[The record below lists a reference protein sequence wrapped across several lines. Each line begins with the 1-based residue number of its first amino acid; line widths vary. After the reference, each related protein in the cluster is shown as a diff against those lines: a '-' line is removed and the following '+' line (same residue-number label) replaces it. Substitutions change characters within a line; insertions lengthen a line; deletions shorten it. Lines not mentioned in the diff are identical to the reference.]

1 MAWLPPKYRPDM
13 LEIMASSTPFSYSE
27 LMSDSEVIP
36 QYSFHGSKIEYL
48 SSSAV
53 LTVGDRAF
61 EGCTEMKFINLTK
74 CTSVGQYAF
83 SCGRT
88 TYVDSV
94 DVYLPLCTN
103 IGANAFNNFRGTDNT
118 ADMIFPACTYVGQNA
133 FSHTSSYPL
142 TVRSLQFPAVVTFGS
157 SSMTRIIADTVDIG
171 ENCTSMGSTP
181 LANSTVTNLIVRAT
195 TPPTLGSSA
204 GLGSNATITHIYVP
218 SEAVSDYTDSTN
230 YPRWA
235 AYSSIISAISE

>member
-1 MAWLPPKYRPDM
+1 MPWYPVKYKPDM
-13 LEIMASSTPFSYSE
+13 LEIIASSTPFDYSKLE
-27 LMSDSEVIP
+27 SESEIIP
-36 QYSFHGSKIEYL
+36 QYSFHGSKIENL

-61 EGCTEMKFINLTK
+61 EGCTEMRFINLPN

-88 TYVDSV
+88 TYADSV
-94 DVYLPLCTN
+94 DVYLPRVVN
-103 IGANAFNNFRGTDNT
+103 IGANAFNNFRGTDST
-118 ADMIFPACTYVGQNA
+118 ADMIFYLCTYVGQSA
-133 FSHTSSYPL
+133 FAHTSSYPL
-142 TVRSLQFPAVVTFGS
+142 TVRSLQFPAVEIFGS

-204 GLGSNATITHIYVP
+204 GLGNNANITHIYVP
-218 SEAVSDYTDSTN
+218 ADYVNTYKSAS
-230 YPRWA
+230 RWSSYA
-235 AYSSIISAISE
+235 SIIEAIPA